1 MHLPNS
7 TTIYF
12 ISLRQIKNEKTVC
25 SHSLPV
31 MMIQKKLSHLFNDVI
46 QNIIFA
52 AKKIKTRKMKKL
64 NLLLVLAGMFA
75 FSACDDDSDKATPVD
90 PEVSALSGLWN
101 LSLQVPEVQ
110 LIVEEDE
117 WFGPEYA
124 EEPYVNPYPSI
135 RLTWTAIDAEKT
147 PNANTLSRIATNL
160 LSKLLPEVVHS
171 VSLSEN
177 GELTAEYYPSPI
189 FNPQWDNESQ
199 GFVELPE
206 EVVMSTWFLT
216 GMASPWSI
224 DSAKVAEAPN
234 VEYPLYPRT
243 WENAPS
249 GLVSWSLK
257 GGMVNLKLDMEA
269 IKAQIP
275 ADGSSVSFDTVIAML
290 SGFLGEDKLNDLLEN
305 GIPLKYKMES
315 DVLTLYIDKEMV
327 APYMEVL
334 LPLLPGLWEMAMSA
348 VPADMAPL
356 MPMLLPMLGLEKIED
371 LQTIWERNTDKFE
384 IALHFKRP

>member
-7 TTIYF
+7 VTIYL

-52 AKKIKTRKMKKL
+52 AKLKIKTRKMKKL

-75 FSACDDDSDKATPVD
+75 FSACDDDSDKVKPVD
-90 PEVSALSGLWN
+90 PEVSALSGTWN
-101 LSLQVPEVQ
+101 LSLQVP
-110 LIVEEDE
+110 
-117 WFGPEYA
+117 YA
-124 EEPYVNPYPSI
+124 VGEMDPDTWEFERFVNPYPSI
-135 RLTWTAIDAEKT
+135 SLEWTAKSDTIT
-147 PNANTLSRIATNL
+147 PNADNLSLLGTNL

-171 VSLSEN
+171 ITLSEN

-189 FNPQWDNESQ
+189 FNQMWNSSD
-199 GFVELPE
+199 
-206 EVVMSTWFLT
+206 STWQEIAPESALMT
-216 GMASPWSI
+216 WMASAMLGS
-224 DSAKVAEAPN
+224 SLEAGNAEEAQKL
-234 VEYPLYPRT
+234 EYPLYPRT

-371 LQTIWERNTDKFE
+371 LQTIWETNTDKFE

>member
-1 MHLPNS
+1 
-7 TTIYF
+7 
-12 ISLRQIKNEKTVC
+12 
-25 SHSLPV
+25 
-31 MMIQKKLSHLFNDVI
+31 
-46 QNIIFA
+46 
-52 AKKIKTRKMKKL
+52 MKKL

-75 FSACDDDSDKATPVD
+75 FSACDDDSNKVKPVD
-90 PEVSALSGLWN
+90 PEVSALSGTWN
-101 LSLQVPEVQ
+101 LSLQVP
-110 LIVEEDE
+110 
-117 WFGPEYA
+117 YA
-124 EEPYVNPYPSI
+124 VGEMDPDTWEFERFVNPYPSI
-135 RLTWTAIDAEKT
+135 SLEWTAKSDTIT
-147 PNANTLSRIATNL
+147 PNADNLSLLGTNL

-171 VSLSEN
+171 ITLSEN

-189 FNPQWDNESQ
+189 FNQMWDSSDGTWKPVEESA
-199 GFVELPE
+199 L
-206 EVVMSTWFLT
+206 MTW
-216 GMASPWSI
+216 MASALLGSSLEA
-224 DSAKVAEAPN
+224 DNAEEAQKL
-234 VEYPLYPRT
+234 EYPLYPRT

-371 LQTIWERNTDKFE
+371 LQTIWETNTDKFE

>member
-7 TTIYF
+7 VTIYF

-52 AKKIKTRKMKKL
+52 AKLKIKTRKMKKL

-75 FSACDDDSDKATPVD
+75 FSACDDDSDKVKPVD
-90 PEVSALSGLWN
+90 PEVSALSGTWN
-101 LSLQVPEVQ
+101 LSLQVPYAVGEM
-110 LIVEEDE
+110 DPDT
-117 WFGPEYA
+117 WEY
-124 EEPYVNPYPSI
+124 ERFVNPYPSI
-135 RLTWTAIDAEKT
+135 SLEWTAKSDTIT
-147 PNANTLSRIATNL
+147 PNADNLSLLATNL

-171 VSLSEN
+171 ITLSEN

-189 FNPQWDNESQ
+189 FNQMWNSSD
-199 GFVELPE
+199 
-206 EVVMSTWFLT
+206 STWQEIAPESALMT
-216 GMASPWSI
+216 WMASALLGASFEAS
-224 DSAKVAEAPN
+224 SAEEARKI
-234 VEYPLYPRT
+234 EYPLYPRT
-243 WENAPS
+243 WVNAPS

-257 GGMVNLKLDMEA
+257 DGMVNLKLDMEA

-275 ADGSSVSFDTVIAML
+275 ADDSSVSFDTVIAML

-315 DVLTLYIDKEMV
+315 EVLTLYIDKEMV

-371 LQTIWERNTDKFE
+371 LQTIWETNTDKFE